1 MGSEMCIRDSSSY
14 VKFLEGILK
23 KETMKSQK
31 ATRMIEI
38 MECTKGKEGL
48 MYCSD
53 SIINMNTP
61 APIIEIVLYPSLCM
75 VIVKG

>member
-1 MGSEMCIRDSSSY
+1 

-48 MYCSD
+48 IY
-53 SIINMNTP
+53 
-61 APIIEIVLYPSLCM
+61 
-75 VIVKG
+75 